1 MDLSGVVCSA
11 FALVVLGGMGAL
23 VYLFAL
29 AMNRTGRL
37 NQAFRLATVAMNG
50 HFVPG
55 GVWKKPR
62 ATMRYGS
69 TAARLRIVRFAG
81 NDCTE
86 LTINWPNAALR
97 FEILSR
103 RDEEHF
109 RKKDWTSLEFGE
121 QRLDENLYL
130 RAEKPE
136 AMKVLLSDGVKWQ
149 IERLLLFLPHQ
160 NLYCGSLRR
169 ELVLRKSG
177 VIKNG
182 QELVQLI
189 RFGLELYDQLQLTQV
204 DGIDFVESAEATLLE
219 QIDCP
224 ICGEPI
230 ESQLVTCVSCK
241 TPHHRDCWEYNG
253 RCATFACGQEVFAT
267 PAVAHPVQDR
277 DEAEA

>member
-1 MDLSGVVCSA
+1 MDIGGLICTAFVFVLFGFVGV
-11 FALVVLGGMGAL
+11 LI
-23 VYLFAL
+23 YLFAL
-29 AMNRTGRL
+29 ALNRTGRL
-37 NQAFRLATVAMNG
+37 NQAFRHAAVTMKG

-69 TAARLRIVRFAG
+69 TAARLRVVRFAG
-81 NDCTE
+81 SECTE
-86 LTINWPNAALR
+86 LTINWPTAPLR

-103 RDEEHF
+103 RDEGHF
-109 RKKDWTSLEFGE
+109 IKKDWATLELGE
-121 QRLDENLYL
+121 PRLEQELHL
-130 RAEKPE
+130 RTEKPQG
-136 AMKVLLSDGVKWQ
+136 MNVLLSDGVKWQ
-149 IERLLLFLPHQ
+149 LERLLLFLPHQ
-160 NLYCGSLRR
+160 KLYCGSLRR

-224 ICGEPI
+224 ICGDPI

-241 TPHHRDCWEYNG
+241 TPHHRDCWDYNG

-267 PAVAHPVQDR
+267 PAVAHPINDLDQ
-277 DEAEA
+277 AEA